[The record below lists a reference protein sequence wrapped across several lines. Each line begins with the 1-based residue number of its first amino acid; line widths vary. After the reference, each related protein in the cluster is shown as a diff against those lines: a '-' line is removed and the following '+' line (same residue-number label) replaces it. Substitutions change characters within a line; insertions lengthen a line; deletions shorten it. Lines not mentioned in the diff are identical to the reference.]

1 MNTFIKTF
9 LFSCCLFITI
19 NISWG
24 QKKPPRVYKELE
36 FIPNWNK
43 PTQQPDRIVLNLTEK
58 PENSMAVAWRT
69 SPNVA
74 VAYAEIAKATAAPK
88 FWRNA
93 KTIKATTETLDAKN
107 IKPANVIANYH
118 SVKFTDLEPNTLY
131 GYRVGDGKHWSE
143 WFQFK
148 TASKN
153 TNRFSFLYVGDAQN
167 YVLELW
173 SRLIRQGYKSN
184 PDASF
189 IIHAGDLINHG
200 NNDSQWNEWFKAG
213 SFIHSMVPSFPIPG
227 NHEYR
232 RIKEDVGKKEL
243 SIFWKPQFN
252 LPLNGPNNLKETAYY
267 VDYENVRII
276 GLDTNRR
283 TEEQFQ
289 WLENVL
295 KNNPKKWTIV
305 TYHHPL
311 FSASDGRDNPELRET
326 LKPLFD
332 KYHVD
337 LALQGHDHSYAR
349 GRVAPTEYNLTSGL
363 NKRDQTGTVYVVSVS
378 GGKMYSL
385 RSNAWNGWDAN
396 RERAAE
402 NTQLIQ
408 SITVEGNNLRYES
421 ITATGELYDAFEII
435 KHKKGPNTFV
445 EQRNTAIAARYH
457 NNTIPY
463 NDTLPLD
470 IKSKVMSKYKNHT
483 INKISLYEKQGK
495 LYYKI
500 KLYNSNNKKVYLTV
514 DNKGNVIKQEK

>member
-1 MNTFIKTF
+1 MNFFTKT
-9 LFSCCLFITI
+9 LFSVCLFTLFSLII
-19 NISWG
+19 FS
-24 QKKPPRVYKELE
+24 QEKPRVYKAPE

-43 PTQQPDRIVLNLTEK
+43 PTEQPDRIVLNLTEN
-58 PENSMAVAWRT
+58 PSNSMAVAWRT
-69 SPNVA
+69 SPNVTI
-74 VAYAEIAKATAAPK
+74 AYAEIAKATAAPK

-107 IKPANVIANYH
+107 IAPANIIANYH
-118 SVKFTDLEPNTLY
+118 SATFTNLEPNTLY

-148 TASKN
+148 TASKDA
-153 TNRFSFLYVGDAQN
+153 NRFSFLYVGDAQN

-200 NNDSQWNEWFKAG
+200 NNDSQWNEWFEAG
-213 SFIHSMVPSFPIPG
+213 SFIHSMVPSFPVPG

-232 RIKEDVGKKEL
+232 RIKEDVGEKEL

-252 LPLNGPNNLKETAYY
+252 LPLNGPNSLKETAYY
-267 VDYENVRII
+267 VDYQDVRII
-276 GLDTNRR
+276 GLNTNERKP
-283 TEEQFQ
+283 EQIQ

-311 FSASDGRDNPELRET
+311 YSASAGRDNTELRET

-349 GRVAPTEYNLTSGL
+349 GRVAPKEYNLTSGL

-385 RSNAWNGWDAN
+385 RPNGWSGWNAD

-408 SITVEGNNLRYES
+408 SITVEGDVLRYES

-435 KHKKGPNTFV
+435 KNKKGPNIFV
-445 EQRNTAIAARYH
+445 EKRHTAIAARRH

-463 NDTLPLD
+463 YDTLPLD
-470 IKSKVMSKYKNHT
+470 IKNKVMSKYKNHT
-483 INKISLYEKQGK
+483 IDKVSLHEKDNK
-495 LYYKI
+495 LYYTI
-500 KLYNSNNKKVYLTV
+500 KLYDSNKKKTYVTV
-514 DNKGNVIKQEK
+514 DSKGNIVKK